1 MSLESQ
7 NVSEVIQHNNLGS
20 LRACLV
26 EGDGEQR
33 NRERRIRRRA
43 LVISI
48 LTQSAILI
56 LLVLVPLFGK
66 TERIPIKNFVP
77 IPPYGHPHNP
87 ANSGTKP
94 TPEHPINSGT
104 RYIFT
109 TPTNRPLSP
118 SNTGESPVGPPE
130 IGPGGNEQESGPACS
145 WCVDIG
151 GKSPG
156 PRPPEAV
163 VETPKKPPVVWKTTI
178 DPAMLIRR
186 IEPVYPP
193 LAIQMHREGR
203 VEMRARIAT
212 DGTIQSLEVV
222 GGDPIFYQSAKDAV
236 SQWLYR
242 PTVLNGQKVEIDTYI
257 TVIYTMHY

>member
-1 MSLESQ
+1 MPLGSRE
-7 NVSEVIQHNNLGS
+7 NSEVIPDNFGS
-20 LRACLV
+20 LRGCLV
-26 EGDGEQR
+26 EGDAEQR
-33 NRERRIRRRA
+33 NGERRIRRRA

-48 LTQSAILI
+48 LTQSALLT

-66 TERIPIKNFVP
+66 TERMAIKNFLP
-77 IPPYGHPHNP
+77 IPPYGHPHNHP
-87 ANSGTKP
+87 DSGTKP
-94 TPEHPINSGT
+94 RPDHPINSGT

-118 SNTGESPVGPPE
+118 SNAGESPVGAPD
-130 IGPGGNEQESGPACS
+130 IGSGGNEQESGPACS

-151 GKSPG
+151 GKSSG
-156 PRPPEAV
+156 PQPPETV
-163 VETPKKPPVVWKTTI
+163 TKTPKNPPVVHITTI

-186 IEPVYPP
+186 VEPVYPP
-193 LAIQMHREGR
+193 LARQIHREGR

-212 DGTIQSLEVV
+212 DGTIQSLEIV
-222 GGDPIFYQSAKDAV
+222 GGDPMFYQSAKDAV

-257 TVIYTMHY
+257 AVIYIMQH

>member
-1 MSLESQ
+1 MSLDSQ
-7 NVSEVIQHNNLGS
+7 NVSEVIPDNLGS

-26 EGDGEQR
+26 EGDAEQR

-48 LTQSAILI
+48 LTQSAFLT

-77 IPPYGHPHNP
+77 IPPYGHSHNQP
-87 ANSGTKP
+87 DSGTKQP
-94 TPEHPINSGT
+94 GHPMHPGT
-104 RYIFT
+104 RYIFS

-118 SNTGESPVGPPE
+118 PNTGESPVGPPD
-130 IGPGGNEQESGPACS
+130 IGSGGIEQESGPACS
-145 WCVDIG
+145 WCLDVG
-151 GKSPG
+151 SKNTG
-156 PRPPEAV
+156 PRPPETV
-163 VETPKKPPVVWKTTI
+163 TKTPKNPPVVHITTI

-193 LAIQMHREGR
+193 LARQMRREGR

-257 TVIYTMHY
+257 TVIYIMQH